1 MATKKRTTKTRS
13 TSKRKATRK
22 TVARRTC
29 TRKRT
34 CKRTSR
40 KNQTNEAYGWEIL
53 PFVVAVIVAFIVVI
67 QSMSSVQSELTFSPT
82 GGRGRTMAP
91 SGTMHFAAPQYHGA
105 SDGCVVDGA
114 THRQIQAAERAL
126 ARGLDLL
133 QDAQLTQDWD
143 CSTDP
148 RGTLCKS
155 AKANLEHMQSVVQDL
170 SGEYQE
176 VQIGACL

>member
-1 MATKKRTTKTRS
+1 MAKKKRTTRS
-13 TSKRKATRK
+13 TSKRKATKK

-29 TRKRT
+29 TSKRT
-34 CKRTSR
+34 CKRRTK
-40 KNQTNEAYGWEIL
+40 KNQVNEAYGWEIL

-67 QSMSSVQSELTFSPT
+67 QSMSSVQSELTFEPT

-91 SGTMHFAAPQYHGA
+91 GSTMHFAAPSYHGV
-105 SDGCVVDGA
+105 SDGCVIDGA

-133 QDAQLTQDWD
+133 QDAELTHDWD
-143 CSTDP
+143 CTTDP

-155 AKANLEHMQSVVQDL
+155 AKDNLEHMQNVVQDL
-170 SGEYQE
+170 SGEYQK
-176 VQIGACL
+176 VQIEACL